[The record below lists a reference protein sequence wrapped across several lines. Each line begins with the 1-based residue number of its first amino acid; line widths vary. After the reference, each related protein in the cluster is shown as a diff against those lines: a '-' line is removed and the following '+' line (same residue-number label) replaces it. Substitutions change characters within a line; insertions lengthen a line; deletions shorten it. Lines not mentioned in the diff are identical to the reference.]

1 MFHCSFV
8 RSFVSLTRR
17 FAQPI
22 FRVRKIPVAR
32 FARIDEIRAGR
43 RTDKSDM
50 NPVKLRFYTERY
62 EKEKKY
68 FRLQEKFVAIAR
80 TKPLTGKFYAKHD
93 AIPASEVRREYVDL
107 ISKRLVLT
115 PKDIYAFKPPT
126 VNMEYAL
133 EIHATSGNIND
144 CDFVGMAGSRN
155 P

>member
-1 MFHCSFV
+1 
-8 RSFVSLTRR
+8 
-17 FAQPI
+17 
-22 FRVRKIPVAR
+22 
-32 FARIDEIRAGR
+32 
-43 RTDKSDM
+43 M

-126 VNMEYAL
+126 VNMEYDL

-144 CDFVGMAGSRN
+144 CNFIGTAGSRN